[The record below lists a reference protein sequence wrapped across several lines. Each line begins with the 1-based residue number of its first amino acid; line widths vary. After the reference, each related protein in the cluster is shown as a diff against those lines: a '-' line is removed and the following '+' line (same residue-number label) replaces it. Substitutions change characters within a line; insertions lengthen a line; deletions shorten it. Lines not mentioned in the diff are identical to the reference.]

1 MSSNTASSGVRKR
14 IVVDEYGA
22 SYECLAMIGEG
33 GQGKVWKT
41 NHQNT
46 LVKTFSIRDEK
57 KRADWLAQIKR
68 VLRQDLDALS
78 IARPQAIVVKPLPGY
93 VMELMDGLHSLQ
105 EEMES
110 SFAALVEGDGLKGY
124 LQTGGLKRRL
134 HILRG
139 LADTLSQLH
148 ARGLAYGDLSPNN
161 IFVSKEVSQSRVWL
175 IDADNISVNERQGD
189 EHLYSPGYGAP
200 EVVRGDSGINSLTD
214 AWSFAVIAY
223 SLLTLQHPFTT
234 GIRVQDGEPEIEE
247 AALLGELP
255 WVNDSNDD
263 SNSATGGIP
272 IDLIARS
279 GLRELFKRCFEDGKN
294 NSWERPTLSEWRSV
308 LNHAVSMIQ
317 NCTNPECMST
327 HYKSDTCPFCGEST
341 DPNNFVQ
348 LAGLIFSTDKDLES
362 PLLKTDRG
370 LLANKHEVVSLRRV
384 PAGSVTF
391 DDSPEVCQVRLD
403 DEGLGIRVTPG
414 QRVLVVYSGRQ
425 KEITKG
431 IKLSNGDKKGIRYD
445 LHILN
450 PDGLAESETHPVWAF
465 RW

>member
-1 MSSNTASSGVRKR
+1 MSSNTASNGVKKR

-22 SYECLAMIGEG
+22 SYECLEMIGEG
-33 GQGKVWKT
+33 GQGKVWRT

-57 KRADWLAQIKR
+57 KRLDWLNQIKR

-78 IARPQAIVVKPLPGY
+78 IARPQAIVEKPVPGY

-105 EEMES
+105 AEMQS
-110 SFAALVEGDGLKGY
+110 SIYSLRNKEGLKGY

-134 HILRG
+134 QILRE
-139 LADTLSQLH
+139 LAFTLSALH

-161 IFVSKEVSQSRVWL
+161 IFVSEDVSQARVWL
-175 IDADNISVNERQGD
+175 IDADNLSVNERQGRV
-189 EHLYSPGYGAP
+189 HLYSPGYGAP
-200 EVVRGDSGINSLTD
+200 EVVRGDSGINTLTD

-223 SLLTLQHPFTT
+223 ELLTVQHPFTS
-234 GIRVQDGEPEIEE
+234 GILIQDGEPELEE
-247 AALLGELP
+247 AALRGELP
-255 WVNDSNDD
+255 WVGDSNDD

-272 IDLIARS
+272 IDLIARR
-279 GLRELFKRCFEDGKN
+279 GLQDLFQRCFEKGKN

-308 LNHAVSMIQ
+308 INQAVSMIQ
-317 NCTNPECMST
+317 NCSNPECRST
-327 HYKSDTCPFCGEST
+327 HYKSEACPFCGETT
-341 DPNNFVQ
+341 DPNNFIQ
-348 LAGLIFSTDKDLES
+348 LAGLIFSSDESLES
-362 PLLKTDRG
+362 PVLKTGYG
-370 LLANKHEVVSLRRV
+370 LLANKNEVVSLRRV
-384 PAGSVTF
+384 PAGTVTF
-391 DDSPEVCQVRLD
+391 EDSPEVCQVRLD
-403 DEGLGIRVTPG
+403 DEGLGIKVTPG
-414 QRVLVVYSGRQ
+414 QRVLVVYKDKK

-431 IKLSNGDKKGIRYD
+431 IKLGNGDKKGIRYD